1 MLPLILEQTEDSP
14 EVILD
19 KKGNQFLFSGKS
31 IPEDVH
37 KLYDPIINWIKDY
50 TEEPNDETIVMFKMT
65 YFNTASTKSLFDVI
79 AAFKKIAK
87 DGKMLIINWHF
98 PEEDD
103 DMLEA
108 GEGLSTLVRLP
119 FNLIKY

>member
-1 MLPLILEQTEDSP
+1 MLPLILEQTQDTP
-14 EVILD
+14 EVVLD
-19 KKGNQFLFSGKS
+19 KQGNKFSFSGNS
-31 IPEDVH
+31 IPEDVR
-37 KLYDPIINWIKDY
+37 KYYQPVIDWVDAYVKDPN
-50 TEEPNDETIVMFKMT
+50 EETVVNFKMS
-65 YFNTASTKSLFDVI
+65 YFNTASTKSIFDVI
-79 AAFKKIAK
+79 ATFKELAK
-87 DGKMLIINWHF
+87 NKKMLIINWYF